1 MSIKL
6 KQLEEAHTI
15 VLRMVRE
22 CAEVNRVL
30 FDQCKET
37 IDDLNQAKPLL
48 TSAAALIG
56 RLVQEERAKEEARQK
71 TEDANQAV

>member
-1 MSIKL
+1 MSVKL
-6 KQLEEAHTI
+6 KQLEECHTV

-37 IDDLNQAKPLL
+37 VDDLNQARPLL

-56 RLVQEERAKEEARQK
+56 RLVQEERIKEEARQK
-71 TEDANQAV
+71 AEEEAST